1 MQKCKKKKRL
11 HEYIFLFTGEKT
23 EGLGEGKGPSVDG
36 ITGFRA
42 GSRES
47 MLEAGRL
54 FQQKGDEKSTS
65 RVPRHPN
72 PVVGSDPQSEQGI
85 EESIV

>member
-1 MQKCKKKKRL
+1 M
-11 HEYIFLFTGEKT
+11 HEHIFIFAGEKT

-36 ITGFRA
+36 TTCFRA
-42 GSRES
+42 GSREV
-47 MLEAGRL
+47 MLESGRQ
-54 FQQKGDEKSTS
+54 FQQKRDEKSTS
-65 RVPRHPN
+65 GVPRH

>member
-1 MQKCKKKKRL
+1 L

-54 FQQKGDEKSTS
+54 FQQKGDEK
-65 RVPRHPN
+65 RRHPN